1 MIAQHPA
8 GRKSYPLWVA
18 GTHAQ
23 DGGDVMSADKLM
35 VFHAP
40 FPLQPDRV
48 AASML
53 RPLAM
58 RRAFA
63 DLGYRVMDVTGY
75 AAQRRR
81 AMAERQ
87 SPQEPGSSSSTAR
100 TRPFPTR

>member
-1 MIAQHPA
+1 
-8 GRKSYPLWVA
+8 
-18 GTHAQ
+18 
-23 DGGDVMSADKLM
+23 MSADRLM

-58 RRAFA
+58 RQAFA
-63 DLGYRVMDVTGY
+63 DLGYRIMDVTGY

-81 AMAERQ
+81 AMARVRAAIAA
-87 SPQEPGSSSSTAR
+87 GSRIEFVYSENATI
-100 TRPFPTR
+100 PTR

>member
-1 MIAQHPA
+1 MSQRVAQ
-8 GRKSYPLWVA
+8 RE
-18 GTHAQ
+18 
-23 DGGDVMSADKLM
+23 LM

-58 RRAFA
+58 RQAFA
-63 DLGYRVMDVTGY
+63 DLGYEVLEVTGY

-81 AMAERQ
+81 AMDKSDFLMYYFQ
-87 SPQEPGSSSSTAR
+87 
-100 TRPFPTR
+100 